1 MSTVAKLAKPM
12 DDRDNLLAFLLNSMG
27 GVFYS
32 VKVEQGNLHFLDYEC
47 SSKDLK
53 SLSAELLLMDLFT
66 LTDLNELKTC
76 LENKSSKINEEKVLL
91 SSTVNR
97 NVVHRYTI
105 SEKPNVLYL
114 TGSVLLDGKA
124 SSSFNGDLSKTMYES
139 LIDNQRELICR
150 LDTDLKISFINSA
163 FRDYYGF
170 DDFSEGSV
178 HFLWNVAEEYHGI
191 VEMMIS
197 FAASSGTSQVEE
209 HEILLNEM
217 RVWQS
222 WSYFPLYDSDG
233 NVEYYQAVGRDI
245 SEEKAIQEQNSIIQ
259 QETVIAQEAAEMAA
273 SDLKDALSESE
284 DLRAEAE
291 AAKAEAQRMAELA
304 DQANKSKGEF
314 LANMSHEIR
323 TPMNGVL
330 ATAELLLDSA
340 LDPEQLKWVKTIQRS
355 GDALLGIINDIL
367 DLSKIEAGKMELE
380 YVPFDFKTNLHD
392 VIELLQPKAEE
403 NHSLLIEEVQAGM
416 PPQLIGDV
424 TRVRQILVNLIGNAI
439 KFTKDGEVKV
449 TVTYVNKSESELFV
463 YIAVSD
469 TGIGMSPE
477 ACSKIFEKFSQ
488 ADTSTTRKF
497 GGTGLGLS
505 ITQNLTEMMKG
516 KIEVESQV
524 GQGTTFFITVPFEI
538 CREKSIKAE
547 TVDLLTE
554 IPDGLKILVVEDNK
568 VNQTV
573 AKAILRKMGCKVTI
587 ANNGQEALDK
597 LEDSIDYD
605 IIFMDCMMPVMDGYE
620 ATRNIRS
627 HEEWNHLPVVA
638 MTAAAMKSDQERCY
652 DAGMNDFVSKPISK
666 KTVAEKLLKYSSLAK

>member
-1 MSTVAKLAKPM
+1 M

-32 VKVEQGNLHFLDYEC
+32 VKVECSRIHFLDYEC
-47 SSKDLK
+47 SSKDLE
-53 SLSAELLLMDLFT
+53 SLDAEALLMDLFS
-66 LTDLNELKTC
+66 LHDLENLKKC
-76 LENKSSKINEEKVLL
+76 LEEKSSKINEDKVKL
-91 SSTVNR
+91 SSKVNC

-105 SEKPNVLYL
+105 SERPNVIYL
-114 TGSVLLDGKA
+114 TGSVLLDEKS
-124 SSSFNGDLSKTMYES
+124 SSSFEGDLSRTMYES

-150 LDTDLKISFINSA
+150 LDTDFNISFVNSA
-163 FRDYYGF
+163 FKDYYRVKDEDAKGLNF
-170 DDFSEGSV
+170 F
-178 HFLWNVAEEYHGI
+178 WNIADEYHGI

-197 FAASSGTSQVEE
+197 FAASSGTSQAEE
-209 HEILLNEM
+209 HEILMDDL

-222 WSYFPLYDSDG
+222 WSYFPLYGSDG

-273 SDLKDALSESE
+273 SDLKNALLESE
-284 DLRAEAE
+284 ELRAEAE
-291 AAKAEAQRMAELA
+291 AAKAEAQRLAQVA

-330 ATAELLLDSA
+330 ATSELLLDSP

-416 PPQLIGDV
+416 SPQLIGDV
-424 TRVRQILVNLIGNAI
+424 TRVRQILINLIGNAI

-449 TVTYVNKSESELFV
+449 TVTYVNKSDSQLML

-469 TGIGMSPE
+469 TGIGMSSE
-477 ACSKIFEKFSQ
+477 ACATIFEKFSQ

-516 KIEVESQV
+516 KIEVESQI
-524 GQGTTFFITVPFEI
+524 GQGTTFLVTIPFEV

-547 TVDLLTE
+547 TVDMLTE

-573 AKAILRKMGCKVTI
+573 AKAILRKMKCQVTI

-597 LEDSIDYD
+597 LEESTDYD

-620 ATRNIRS
+620 ATRNIRLR
-627 HEEWNHLPVVA
+627 EEWKHLPVVA

-652 DAGMNDFVSKPISK
+652 EAGMVDFVSKPISK
-666 KTVAEKLLKYSSLAK
+666 KTVAEKLLKHSSL